1 MNIQPYYFTV
11 DELLKSRLF
20 RIPRYQRAYSWQK
33 KQRQD
38 MFDDISKLKGNPDNT
53 HFMATVVGLYRET
66 KEIVTTDYRI
76 IEIVDGQQRL
86 TTLALLL
93 KTIQQKLASSLTEA
107 DRLAKT
113 PEARLELE
121 LQELL
126 VKPDELSLLLLQT
139 NHDSSHYFANFL
151 RNGSYPSI
159 SEAKTL
165 ADREL
170 LRAID
175 DCKYFVNKWENTLE
189 LLRIIKNQ
197 LRFIFHE
204 IVDESVVYTVFE
216 VLNDRG
222 LTVTW
227 LDKFKSMLMAVAFE
241 NDQGNRSEHIDE
253 LHRIWGEIYQ
263 NVGLHEGLDTDALR
277 FAATLKNPVSVGRPL
292 DEETSVHRL
301 MSKVGTSTAKAIDI
315 SRWLLEV
322 TIATNKVAGVIK
334 PFKDVVN
341 RTLQSKLLAVSIL
354 LRNFPREQERK
365 LLNECERITYL
376 IYVLCKEWANTTAKT
391 AAGNYIRL
399 AWSIMN
405 QEDFQFDD
413 ILTRIDRLRVVNY
426 SYGKI
431 KFHPWNLLNGRDCY
445 NSWQKELRYL
455 LCRYE
460 EYLSAQQGQQF
471 SNEQWNR
478 IWEKSAASS
487 IEHIL
492 PQSKSSQIESSV
504 HRLGNL
510 LLLPS
515 GMNSRLS
522 DKDPEEKADDYNQFG
537 FFDAKQVAQTIKT
550 HGWTDEQIE
559 DREVEII
566 SWVES
571 EWGDALVEYE

>member
-1 MNIQPYYFTV
+1 MNIQPHYFSF
-11 DELLKSRLF
+11 DDLLKSRLF
-20 RIPRYQRAYSWQK
+20 RIPHYQRAYSWQE
-33 KQRQD
+33 KQRKD
-38 MFDDISKLKGNPDNT
+38 MFNDIEKLKDNPGTT

-66 KEIVTTDYRI
+66 REIVTTDYKI

-86 TTLALLL
+86 TTLVLLL
-93 KTIQQKLASSLTEA
+93 KAIQQKLTSLLTEE

-151 RNGSYPSI
+151 RDGSSPPV
-159 SEAKTL
+159 SEATTL
-165 ADREL
+165 SDREL

-175 DCKYFVNKWENTLE
+175 DCNSFVNRFENTIE

-204 IVDESVVYTVFE
+204 IEDESVVYTVFE

-222 LTVTW
+222 LDVTT
-227 LDKFKSMLMAVAFE
+227 LDKFKNMLMAVAFE
-241 NDQGNRSEHIDE
+241 EDQGNRTEHIDE
-253 LHRIWGEIYQ
+253 LHWIWGEIYQ
-263 NVGLHEGLDTDALR
+263 NVGLHEGLDAEALR
-277 FAATLKNPVSVGRPL
+277 FAATLKNPVAVGRPL
-292 DEETSVHRL
+292 DEETSMIRL
-301 MSKVGTSTAKAIDI
+301 MSKVGNSTAKAIEI
-315 SRWLLEV
+315 SKWLLEV
-322 TIATNKVAGVIK
+322 TIAADKVTGIVK

-354 LRNFPREQERK
+354 LRKFPHEQERK
-365 LLNECERITYL
+365 LLNECERITFL
-376 IYVLCKEWANTTAKT
+376 IYVLCKKWANTTAKT
-391 AAGNYIRL
+391 AVGNYVRL
-399 AWSIMN
+399 AWSVMN
-405 QEDFQFDD
+405 KEDFEVDD
-413 ILTRIDRLRVVNY
+413 ILKEIDKLRLIDY
-426 SYGKI
+426 SYSKI
-431 KFHPWNLLNGRDCY
+431 KFHPHELLCNTNCY
-445 NSWQKELRYL
+445 EGWQKELRYL
-455 LCRYE
+455 LCHYE

-492 PQSKSSQIESSV
+492 PQSKSSQINSSV

-515 GMNSRLS
+515 GMNSELG

-537 FFDAKQVAQTIKT
+537 FFDAKKVAQTIKN

-559 DREVEII
+559 EREEEII
-566 SWVES
+566 GWVAM
-571 EWGDALVEYE
+571 EWSDAVVEYE